1 MEKETIK
8 KIFDFLEEN
17 DNRKTPFLWKI
28 MNNEPFTDDELHIK
42 DDLDLSHSNIT
53 SLPEGLKVGGSLI
66 LSGLKITSLPKS
78 LEVKGSLSLY
88 RSEITSL
95 PEGLKVGY
103 DLILTYST
111 ITSLPRGLK
120 VGGYIY
126 IFGSKL
132 TRYTDDELREMIK
145 PGYIKGKINR

>member
-1 MEKETIK
+1 MEKETLKNILNFIK
-8 KIFDFLEEN
+8 EN
-17 DNRKTPFLWKI
+17 DNRNIPFIWKLL
-28 MNNEPFTDDELHIK
+28 NNEPFTDDELHIK

-53 SLPEGLKVGGSLI
+53 SLPEGLKVEGSLI
-66 LSGLKITSLPKS
+66 LSGLKITSLPKN
-78 LEVKGSLSLY
+78 LEVKGTLSLY
-88 RSEITSL
+88 ESEITSL
-95 PEGLKVGY
+95 PEDLKVGF

-126 IFGSKL
+126 MFGSKL

-145 PGYIKGKINR
+145 PGFIKGKIER